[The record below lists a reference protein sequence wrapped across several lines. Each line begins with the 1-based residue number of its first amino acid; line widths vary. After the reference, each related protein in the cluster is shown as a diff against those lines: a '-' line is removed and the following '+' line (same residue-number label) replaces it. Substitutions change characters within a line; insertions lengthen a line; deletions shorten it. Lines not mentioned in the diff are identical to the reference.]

1 MRVLFI
7 DEGHGVGGSTISLY
21 YLMRELA
28 GRGVEPVAWF
38 PAPHAWSERF
48 RALGVD
54 VLYRSAPVAA
64 SPVIAS
70 PTLAVAGAAPMAA
83 ATTAGVPAAAAP
95 TAGAPTAAAP
105 AGGGY
110 RDSGWYRRLSFYKT
124 HWKGHRRAVSDWR
137 RRLEDIR
144 PHVVYANNAL
154 PLNFA
159 ALTAASELGLGVV
172 CALRGLQP
180 LRAPHRAFRDRLH
193 AGVAIS
199 ELVRRHYLA
208 AGFDGS
214 RIVRVYNG
222 VDLDDYPW
230 QAPSV
235 NVPKT
240 GGRLLFLGRLTGWKG
255 AEVLLKAV
263 AHLAPR
269 RPKLVTV
276 VAGDGPARGDWER
289 MAADLGI
296 AKRIRFVGFQPDV
309 MTLLRDT
316 DLLVHA
322 STAPEPFGRV
332 LVEGM
337 AAGVPVVASDHGA
350 APEIIESGTSGWL
363 ASPGNVE
370 ALAAAIDTALGA
382 GPGRL
387 AVAKAARARVEA
399 NFTVTRTA
407 DAVEALLSGIR
418 GTR

>member
-28 GRGVEPVAWF
+28 GRGVEPVVWF
-38 PAPHAWSERF
+38 SAPHAWSERF
-48 RALGVD
+48 RALGVE
-54 VLYRSAPVAA
+54 
-64 SPVIAS
+64 VIYGR
-70 PTLAVAGAAPMAA
+70 T
-83 ATTAGVPAAAAP
+83 PAAAPEPALV
-95 TAGAPTAAAP
+95 AQGAPGIAIPAMTGGRSAAP
-105 AGGGY
+105 ATASGGY
-110 RDSGWYRRLSFYKT
+110 RDSDWYRRLSFYKS
-124 HWKGHRRAVSDWR
+124 HWQGHRRGVSDWR
-137 RRLEDIR
+137 GRIEALR
-144 PHVVYANNAL
+144 PQVVYANNAL

-159 ALTAASELGLGVV
+159 VLTAASELGLGVV

-180 LRAPHRAFRDRLH
+180 LRAPHRAFKGKLH

-208 AGFDGS
+208 AGFEES

-222 VDLDDYPW
+222 VDLQDYPW
-230 QAPSV
+230 QAPSPQV
-235 NVPKT
+235 AKT
-240 GGRLLFLGRLTGWKG
+240 GGRILFLGRLTGWKG

-263 AHLAPR
+263 AHLVPR

-296 AKRIRFVGFQPDV
+296 ARRIRFVGFQPDV
-309 MTLLRDT
+309 MTLLRDS

-363 ASPGNVE
+363 ARPGNVE
-370 ALAAAIDTALGA
+370 ALAAAIDEGLSAGA
-382 GPGRL
+382 RRVT
-387 AVAKAARARVEA
+387 VARAARERVEA
-399 NFTVTRTA
+399 NFTVNRTA
-407 DAVEALLSGIR
+407 DAVHQLLAGLEIPR
-418 GTR
+418 

>member
-28 GRGVEPVAWF
+28 GRGVEPVVWF
-38 PAPHAWSERF
+38 PSPHAWSDRF
-48 RALGVD
+48 RELGVD
-54 VLYRSAPVAA
+54 VIHGSNPPPKPAPE
-64 SPVIAS
+64 PV
-70 PTLAVAGAAPMAA
+70 LVG
-83 ATTAGVPAAAAP
+83 
-95 TAGAPTAAAP
+95 
-105 AGGGY
+105 AGGGGAPGAAAGGF
-110 RDSGWYRRLSFYKT
+110 RDAEWYRRISFYKT
-124 HWKGHRRAVSDWR
+124 HWRGHRRAISDWR
-137 RRLEDIR
+137 RRIEGIR

-159 ALTAASELGLGVV
+159 ALTAASTLNLKVV

-180 LRAPHRAFRDRLH
+180 LRAPHRAFRSRLH

-208 AGFDGS
+208 AGFEEE

-222 VDLDDYPW
+222 VDLIDYPW
-230 QAPSV
+230 KAPEV
-235 NVPKT
+235 NIPKT

-263 AHLAPR
+263 AHLAPK

-289 MAADLGI
+289 MAAELGLTR
-296 AKRIRFVGFQPDV
+296 RIRFVGFQPDV

-350 APEIIESGTSGWL
+350 APEIIEAGTSGWL
-363 ASPGNVE
+363 AKPGHVE
-370 ALAAAIDTALGA
+370 SLAEAIDTALGA
-382 GPGRL
+382 GAGRL
-387 AVAKAARARVEA
+387 AVARAARERVEA
-399 NFTVTRTA
+399 NFTVSRTT
-407 DAVEALLSGIR
+407 DAVASILDTLAKSS
-418 GTR
+418 